1 MKQVS
6 RYHPLLVTLHWLL
19 AVLIIAALAIG
30 FFVLAAMPNVD
41 PQKIGVLRVHM
52 AGGML
57 ILALMVIRFA
67 VRMWTSR
74 PAAATTGYPL
84 LDRIAPITHYGFYV
98 LVLLM
103 VGSGYTT
110 AILAGLPAI
119 VFGGSGA
126 PLLPDFQDLS
136 ELCGTRLYCDGPCR
150 LNRFARVCH
159 ALPSIRYERQT
170 VPANV
175 LRPTCPQFLGSDGM
189 IPPSSDELSD
199 YERTALK
206 LMLLNKPRGV
216 RRVNDRRV
224 PSWRWPPV
232 LASPSAWA
240 SVFAFAGPALRPSA
254 DRSRHRRRNRRAKP
268 SASAAESSWPLR
280 YA

>member
-1 MKQVS
+1 MKQAS
-6 RYHPLLVTLHWLL
+6 RYHPLLVTLHWVL

-103 VGSGYTT
+103 VGSGFTT
-110 AILAGLPAI
+110 GILAGLPAI
-119 VFGGSGA
+119 VFGGSGPA
-126 PLLPDFQDLS
+126 AALLRDLS
-136 ELCGTRLYCDGPCR
+136 ELCGTRLYCDDPYR
-150 LNRFARVCH
+150 LHRFARACR
-159 ALPSIRYERQT
+159 ALPSIRYERRT
-170 VPANV
+170 IPANV
-175 LRPTCPQFLGSDGM
+175 LRATCPKSLDSDGM
-189 IPPSSDELSD
+189 TPSG
-199 YERTALK
+199 TALAF
-206 LMLLNKPRGV
+206 
-216 RRVNDRRV
+216 V
-224 PSWRWPPV
+224 P
-232 LASPSAWA
+232 
-240 SVFAFAGPALRPSA
+240 RPSFTA
-254 DRSRHRRRNRRAKP
+254 FLHQEVHDCQ
-268 SASAAESSWPLR
+268 
-280 YA
+280 

>member
-6 RYHPLLVTLHWLL
+6 RYHPLLVTLHWVL
-19 AVLIIAALAIG
+19 ALLIIAALSIG
-30 FFVLAAMPNVD
+30 FFVLAAMPNAD

-74 PAAATTGYPL
+74 PAGATTGYPL
-84 LDRIAPITHYGFYV
+84 LDRIAPIIHYGFYV

-126 PLLPDFQDLS
+126 PLPPTFNIYPSFLAHGYIATILASFIVLHVLAALYHQFVMKD
-136 ELCGTRLYCDGPCR
+136 ELFRR
-150 LNRFARVCH
+150 M
-159 ALPSIRYERQT
+159 
-170 VPANV
+170 
-175 LRPTCPQFLGSDGM
+175 FLG
-189 IPPSSDELSD
+189 
-199 YERTALK
+199 
-206 LMLLNKPRGV
+206 
-216 RRVNDRRV
+216 RRVQN
-224 PSWRWPPV
+224 
-232 LASPSAWA
+232 PSA
-240 SVFAFAGPALRPSA
+240 PT
-254 DRSRHRRRNRRAKP
+254 
-268 SASAAESSWPLR
+268 E
-280 YA
+280 